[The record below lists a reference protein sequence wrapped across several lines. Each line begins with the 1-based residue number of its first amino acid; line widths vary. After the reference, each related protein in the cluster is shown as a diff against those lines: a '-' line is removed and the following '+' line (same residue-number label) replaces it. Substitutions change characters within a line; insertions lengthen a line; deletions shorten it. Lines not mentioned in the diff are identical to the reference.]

1 MSNIRNENGGGRPS
15 ADTAHTGGSVHDRQ
29 QPSRPLRHSL
39 HWLLLLLI
47 GAACGGTEPEEVFE
61 PTEEQA
67 VAMFTTMHGLRADP
81 AAFTSLSMNRRTA
94 WKYGVRSAEVPG
106 TWEVGS

>member
-1 MSNIRNENGGGRPS
+1 MIANSRP
-15 ADTAHTGGSVHDRQ
+15 G
-29 QPSRPLRHSL
+29 PLRHCL

-67 VAMFTTMHGLRADP
+67 VAMFTTMLGSEPVPPD
-81 AAFTSLSMNRRTA
+81 SLSMNRKTA
-94 WKYGVRSAEVPG
+94 SKHGVRSAEVPG
-106 TWEVGS
+106 SREVWR